1 MTKTMR
7 MVDHRPGGTTECLR
21 LIEVELPT
29 PGAEDVLI
37 KVAFAG
43 VNRPDVLQRSGKYPP
58 PPDASPFLGLEVSG
72 EVVAVGE
79 AVQGLNAGDMVCALT
94 PGGGYAEYCCAPAAH
109 CLPVPDGLSLAQAA
123 ALPENYFTVWTNLF
137 ERAHLARGE
146 TLLVHGGSSGIGLT
160 AIQLANQFGVRVLA
174 TAGSEDKLAAC
185 RAAGASVT
193 INYREEDFVEVVRQ
207 QTKSAGVN
215 MILDMV
221 GGTYIQRNIDSLALE
236 GRLVQIAFLEGSQV
250 ELNVMAIMLK
260 RLTFTGS
267 TLRARPKADKASIAT
282 ALQTHVWPLLEEGRC
297 LPIIHSTFPLDQ
309 ASQAHQL
316 MESSKHIGK
325 IILEVAS

>member
-7 MVDHRPGGTTECLR
+7 MVDHRPGGSAECLR

-43 VNRPDVLQRSGKYPP
+43 VNRPDVLQRSGNYPP

-137 ERAHLARGE
+137 ERGHLTRGE

-221 GGTYIQRNIDSLALE
+221 GGSYIQRNIDSLALE
-236 GRLVQIAFLEGSQV
+236 GRLAQIAFLEGSQV

-309 ASQAHQL
+309 ASQAHHL

>member
-1 MTKTMR
+1 MANTMR
-7 MVDHRPGGTTECLR
+7 LIDHRPGGAADCLR
-21 LIEVELPT
+21 LIEAAIPT

-37 KVAFAG
+37 KVAYAG
-43 VNRPDVLQRSGKYPP
+43 VNRPDVLQRSGSYPP

-79 AVQGLNAGDMVCALT
+79 AVQGLKAGDLVCALT

-109 CLPVPDGLSLAQAA
+109 CLPVPNGLSLAQAA

-137 ERAHLARGE
+137 ERGHLMRDE

-160 AIQLANQFGVRVLA
+160 AIQLARQFGVQVLA
-174 TAGSEDKLAAC
+174 TAGSEAKLEAC
-185 RAAGASVT
+185 RMAGASDA
-193 INYREEDFVEVVRQ
+193 INYREEDFVDVVRK
-207 QTKSAGVN
+207 QTNGVGVN

-221 GGTYIQRNIDSLALE
+221 GGSYIQRNIDSLALE

-267 TLRARPKADKASIAT
+267 TLRARPKAEKGSIAA
-282 ALQTHVWPLLEEGRC
+282 ALQTHVWPLLGEGRC
-297 LPIIHSTFPLDQ
+297 LPVVHSTFPLAQ
-309 ASQAHQL
+309 VIQAHQL
-316 MESSKHIGK
+316 MESSQHIGK
-325 IILEVAS
+325 IILEMTP